1 MANAPFP
8 QPDGDR
14 GSAATRV
21 ETEAERR
28 AARLAELVSGL
39 TGCEKGGALHAVR
52 EQHTGADNGRAD
64 DALEVVARAMV
75 EVEAPPPEGFR
86 FAGFLRE
93 DALVQHGSLRRWDRL
108 HHEEDRV
115 EDQIVTINLDH
126 LDRRHMRRTFELDR
140 FDPFDRFE

>member
-21 ETEAERR
+21 ETEAARR
-28 AARLAELVSGL
+28 SARLAELVSGL

-52 EQHTGADNGRAD
+52 GHDGETHES

-75 EVEAPPPEGFR
+75 EVDAPPPEGFR
-86 FAGFLRE
+86 FAGFLRDE
-93 DALVQHGSLRRWDRL
+93 ALVQHRSLRRWDRL
-108 HHEEDRV
+108 HDEEDRL
-115 EDQIVTINLDH
+115 EDQIVTFNLDH
-126 LDRRHMRRTFELDR
+126 LDRRKRRRTFEFDR
-140 FDPFDRFE
+140 FDRFR

>member
-8 QPDGDR
+8 LPDGDR

-52 EQHTGADNGRAD
+52 GNQVQGDVAG

-75 EVEAPPPEGFR
+75 EVDAPPPEGFR
-86 FAGFLRE
+86 FAGYLRE
-93 DALVQHGSLRRWDRL
+93 GALVQHGSLRRWDRL
-108 HHEEDRV
+108 HDEADRV
-115 EDQIVTINLDH
+115 EDEIVTIDLDH
-126 LDRRHMRRTFELDR
+126 LDRRHMRRTFEFDRIDR
-140 FDPFDRFE
+140 FHRFEQ

>member
-52 EQHTGADNGRAD
+52 EQRNGASTQTD
-64 DALEVVARAMV
+64 DALEVVARAIV

-108 HHEEDRV
+108 HDEEDRV
-115 EDQIVTINLDH
+115 EDQIVTIDLDR
-126 LDRRHMRRTFELDR
+126 LDRRRMRRTFEFDRLDR
-140 FDPFDRFE
+140 FD